1 MKKLLLLLG
10 VLCLSVTC
18 FQGTSQAR
26 VAVFNDNLVLMPA
39 PEEAEQNA
47 PQPEMS
53 SEEPVAGDMAYVEEP
68 QASVPM
74 HQGNVYVPTPFY
86 ETPLFISIVIFA
98 VLMVGFILF
107 LRARKK

>member
-1 MKKLLLLLG
+1 MKKLLLLLV

-18 FQGTSQAR
+18 FQGASEAR

-39 PEEAEQNA
+39 PEEEGQNA

-53 SEEPVAGDMAYVEEP
+53 SQEPVAADMAYVEKP

-74 HQGNVYVPTPFY
+74 QQGNVYVSTPFY

-98 VLMVGFILF
+98 FLMVGFIVF
-107 LRARKK
+107 LRSRKK